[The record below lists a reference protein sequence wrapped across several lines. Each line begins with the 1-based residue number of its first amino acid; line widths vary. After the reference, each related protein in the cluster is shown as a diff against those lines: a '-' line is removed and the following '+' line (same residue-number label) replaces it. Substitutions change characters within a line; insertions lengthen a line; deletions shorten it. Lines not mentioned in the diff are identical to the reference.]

1 MKTITPGT
9 LHSLPPCAA
18 TIGFF
23 DGVHRGHRFLL
34 EQVKEEAVG
43 KGLCPSVITFPTHP
57 RQVLQPDFHPQL
69 LSTPAEKLHLLEE
82 AGIAKKKEV
91 PTYVTQT
98 FAQAFQPKKQ
108 SFSLG
113 SFGKPNKNEKSMDL
127 SKYAV
132 GKKVTHPKFGEGV
145 IVNTDALEGA
155 KCIAIDFKNFGQKNL
170 SVEYAP
176 ITVID

>member
-1 MKTITPGT
+1 
-9 LHSLPPCAA
+9 
-18 TIGFF
+18 
-23 DGVHRGHRFLL
+23 
-34 EQVKEEAVG
+34 
-43 KGLCPSVITFPTHP
+43 
-57 RQVLQPDFHPQL
+57 
-69 LSTPAEKLHLLEE
+69 
-82 AGIAKKKEV
+82 
-91 PTYVTQT
+91 
-98 FAQAFQPKKQ
+98 
-108 SFSLG
+108 
-113 SFGKPNKNEKSMDL
+113 MDL